1 MEFLLSYRVTVPYS
15 SVAGVY
21 RLRCWFMDN
30 RGVCETRLL
39 GRQQCASV
47 SQTEALKEI
56 TQCPFVTLIS
66 HSITFEFDNHKE
78 SLNDFLHLLLF
89 NWLSFTVMT
98 YASGR

>member
-47 SQTEALKEI
+47 MPDRGTKGNYSMSI
-56 TQCPFVTLIS
+56 RYS
-66 HSITFEFDNHKE
+66 H
-78 SLNDFLHLLLF
+78 
-89 NWLSFTVMT
+89 LSFN
-98 YASGR
+98 YIRI